1 VLTIRKQTQAGAK
14 RSARVRGR
22 KTACRSA
29 AGTEIAQGLA
39 QVANK
44 NRGDRPMRSF
54 VYRCVCAV
62 LLAVAAGAALASP
75 PDQPYTVKPGDTLL
89 VSVWREPE
97 LQHPVLVEPDGT
109 FAFPLCGQIN
119 ARDKTVGQLQQ
130 EITQHLAHFITDP
143 VVTVSL
149 QKISGNRIYVIGQVK
164 KPGAFVVNP
173 RVDVM
178 QAISMAGG
186 TTPFAS
192 LGNIKIIR
200 RMASGQQEAL
210 PFNYN
215 DVIHGNDLDQ
225 NVTLEA
231 GDVVVVP

>member
-1 VLTIRKQTQAGAK
+1 
-14 RSARVRGR
+14 
-22 KTACRSA
+22 
-29 AGTEIAQGLA
+29 
-39 QVANK
+39 
-44 NRGDRPMRSF
+44 MRSPIF
-54 VYRCVCAV
+54 RWACGI
-62 LLAVAAGAALASP
+62 LLAVAAVAAFASP
-75 PDQPYTVKPGDTLL
+75 PDEPYTVKPGDTLL
-89 VSVWREPE
+89 VSVWKEPE
-97 LQHPVLVEPDGT
+97 LQRPVLIEPDDT
-109 FAFPLCGQIN
+109 FSFPLCGQID

-130 EITQHLAHFITDP
+130 EITQHLNRFITDP

-149 QKISGNRIYVIGQVK
+149 QKLAGNRVYVIGQVN
-164 KPGAFVVNP
+164 KPGAFIVNP

-200 RMASGQQEAL
+200 RTASGQQAL

-215 DVIHGNDLDQ
+215 DVIHGNDLAQDIM
-225 NVTLEA
+225 LEA

>member
-1 VLTIRKQTQAGAK
+1 
-14 RSARVRGR
+14 
-22 KTACRSA
+22 
-29 AGTEIAQGLA
+29 
-39 QVANK
+39 
-44 NRGDRPMRSF
+44 MRSSLS
-54 VYRCVCAV
+54 RWACGA
-62 LLAVAAGAALASP
+62 LLAVAAASAAVASP
-75 PDQPYTVKPGDTLL
+75 PDAPYTVKPGDTLM

-97 LQHPVLVEPDGT
+97 LQRPVLVEPDGT
-109 FAFPLCGQIN
+109 FAFPLCGQID
-119 ARDKTVGQLQQ
+119 AHDKTVGQLQQ
-130 EITQHLAHFITDP
+130 EITQHLGRFITDP

-149 QKISGNRIYVIGQVK
+149 QKIRGNRIYVIGQVK
-164 KPGAFVVNP
+164 LPGAFVVNP
-173 RVDVM
+173 RVDVI

-200 RMASGQQEAL
+200 RMANGEQEAL

-215 DVIHGNDLDQ
+215 DVVHGNDLAQ

>member
-1 VLTIRKQTQAGAK
+1 
-14 RSARVRGR
+14 
-22 KTACRSA
+22 
-29 AGTEIAQGLA
+29 
-39 QVANK
+39 
-44 NRGDRPMRSF
+44 MRSSI
-54 VYRCVCAV
+54 YRWACAA
-62 LLAVAAGAALASP
+62 LLAVWVAGAALAAP
-75 PDQPYTVKPGDTLL
+75 PEAAPPEIAPPEAPYTVKPGDTLM
-89 VSVWREPE
+89 VSVWKEPE
-97 LQHPVLVEPDGT
+97 LQRPVLIEPDGT
-109 FAFPLCGQIN
+109 FAFPLCGQID

-130 EITQHLAHFITDP
+130 EITQHLARFITDP

-149 QKISGNRIYVIGQVK
+149 QRIAGNRVYVIGQVN
-164 KPGAFVVNP
+164 KPGAFIVNP

-200 RMASGQQEAL
+200 RTANGEQEAL

-215 DVIHGNDLDQ
+215 DVVHGNHLEQ